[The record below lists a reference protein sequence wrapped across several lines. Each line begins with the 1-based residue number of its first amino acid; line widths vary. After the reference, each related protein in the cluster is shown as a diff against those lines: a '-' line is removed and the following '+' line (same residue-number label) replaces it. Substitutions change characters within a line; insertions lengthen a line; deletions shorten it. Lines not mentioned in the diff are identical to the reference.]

1 MKYIR
6 ILTLKLVSLTLIA
19 GSGSLLPISSTYA
32 QSPLSPN
39 GNSSSNSS
47 PSSSASKKDVKPLTN
62 SVKPPTESD
71 DSQKSGQEGST
82 SSATSTSSSPAKSKV
97 EDESSNNIISFITLF
112 LSILNTAGIGILFFL
127 NKKVN
132 ETISDNKREVKS
144 ASSKLSDEIKLF
156 KSSNHSVESRISK
169 IDSDN
174 QRSLAEIKR
183 KTEDLQHT
191 VTTLSQRS
199 TSTSTNR
206 VATRERDVYS
216 PSPSDRHS
224 LDLIN
229 LDLTNNQ
236 PSCISRYN
244 DRAHNFQ
251 DNYQLIS
258 VDQETE
264 NYKLSRSA
272 KTEDVIL
279 EKQSQG
285 VYWLFLDNGKNLL
298 VPKHTLKIRQDE
310 IKEVQSLF
318 ECLGYRE
325 DSHNNFVLVEPAV
338 LTQQG
343 SGTWQLKEKGK
354 LQFS

>member
-6 ILTLKLVSLTLIA
+6 ILTFKLVSLTLIA
-19 GSGSLLPISSTYA
+19 GSGSLLPISSAYA
-32 QSPLSPN
+32 QDSQSTKNPT
-39 GNSSSNSS
+39 SNIS
-47 PSSSASKKDVKPLTN
+47 PSPGEKKDAKPLTN
-62 SVKPPTESD
+62 SVKPPTESNEQ
-71 DSQKSGQEGST
+71 QKPEPGGST
-82 SSATSTSSSPAKSKV
+82 SSTTSTSSSSVKSRV
-97 EDESSNNIISFITLF
+97 ENDSSGSIISFITLF
-112 LSILNTAGIGILFFL
+112 LSILNTAGLGILFFL

-132 ETISDNKREVKS
+132 ETISDTKKDVKS
-144 ASSKLSDEIKLF
+144 ANSKLSDDIKSL
-156 KSSNHSVESRISK
+156 KSGNHVVESRISK

-174 QRSLAEIKR
+174 QKNLAEIKR

-191 VTTLSQRS
+191 IASVSQKSTSRS
-199 TSTSTNR
+199 TDR
-206 VATRERDVYS
+206 IATRERDVYA
-216 PSPSDRHS
+216 PSP
-224 LDLIN
+224 LEYQPVE
-229 LDLTNNQ
+229 LTNNQ

-244 DRAHNFQ
+244 NRAHNFQ

-258 VDQETE
+258 VDREAE

-285 VYWLFLDNGKNLL
+285 GYWMFLDNGKNLV
-298 VPKHTLKIRQDE
+298 VPKHTFKIRQGDLN
-310 IKEVQSLF
+310 EVQSLF
-318 ECLGYRE
+318 ECLDYR
-325 DSHNNFVLVEPAV
+325 DDTHNNFVLIEPAV